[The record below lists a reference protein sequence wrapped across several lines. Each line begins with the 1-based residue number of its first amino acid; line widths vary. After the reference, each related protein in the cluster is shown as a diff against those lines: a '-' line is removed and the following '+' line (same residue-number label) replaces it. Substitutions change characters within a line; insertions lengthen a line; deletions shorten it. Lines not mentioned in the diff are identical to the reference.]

1 MSAIVFNGPTIT
13 DPYGMGAL
21 GKAFGDAMGESFI
34 EQRKRN
40 KEASALRSIFGVN
53 EDDDS
58 GGDTQE
64 DIKKSLMS
72 GDPQQVYG
80 VLAQVLSHPEL
91 SDNTKKM
98 TATLLEKVMQKP
110 QDNAVK
116 IDSWYKKT
124 GEQAPPEY
132 VPKSMVT
139 ARAAEMLSDP
149 DNPRTLQKP
158 TKERVPIFRLKTG
171 SDGTPVP
178 GKKAGSRDKWSWESE
193 GDFEKRLNA
202 DGLTV
207 HGEGDEVEKKTQTII
222 VNPQTGQKKVWAGK
236 AGDEIPDGWMTESE
250 WEKHQGRQERRE
262 EREERDT
269 KIKSGEIRTA
279 TTAANKMLKDPTNY
293 DLSDEDQQKYEE
305 NPKKFVLPPTA
316 KLKDTARDEIQTI
329 LDPVGLKIEE
339 RTKSVTKKTKSTFLG
354 IGIPGTE
361 SEENSTKYGY
371 TITKDRSDEPKAK
384 KEESTGKNANH
395 NQAVEYLKQAK
406 NRDEAKQR
414 IKDLKKR
421 GWSREALE
429 SIAQD
434 AGF

>member
-1 MSAIVFNGPTIT
+1 MSAIVFNRREQI

-21 GKAFGDAMGESFI
+21 GKAMGDALGNSFS
-34 EQRKRN
+34 EQEKRN
-40 KEASALRSIFGVN
+40 REASVLRSIFGVN
-53 EDDDS
+53 EEDDS
-58 GGDTQE
+58 GDTQE

-80 VLAQVLSHPEL
+80 VLAQVLSHPDL

-116 IDSWYKKT
+116 VDSWYKKT

-132 VPKSMVT
+132 IPKSMVT
-139 ARAAEMLSDP
+139 ARAAEMLSDR

-158 TKERVPIFRLKTG
+158 TKERVPVFRLKTG
-171 SDGTPVP
+171 DDGTPVS

-207 HGEGDEVEKKTQTII
+207 HGEGDEVEKKKQIII
-222 VNPQTGQKKVWAGK
+222 VYPKTGQKKVWEGK
-236 AGDEIPDGWMTESE
+236 AGDAIPDGWMTESE
-250 WEKHQGRQERRE
+250 WEKSEGRRERRE
-262 EREERDT
+262 EREDKES
-269 KIKSGEIRTA
+269 KVKAGEIRTA
-279 TTAANKMLKDPTNY
+279 TAAANKMLKDPSNY
-293 DLSDEDQQKYEE
+293 DLNEEDQQKYEE

-316 KLKDTARDEIQTI
+316 KLKDTARDEIQTM

-339 RTKSVTKKTKSTFLG
+339 RPKPVTKKTKSTFLG

-361 SEENSTKYGY
+361 AEETQTKYGY
-371 TITKDRSDEPKAK
+371 TITKDRSEEPKTK
-384 KEESTGKNANH
+384 NSGKNANH
-395 NQAVEYLKQAK
+395 SQAVEYLKQATNK
-406 NRDEAKQR
+406 EEAKQR

-421 GWSREALE
+421 GWTREDLE
-429 SIAQD
+429 SIATD
-434 AGF
+434 AGY